1 MDTYEV
7 VGEPTTIED
16 AGALAKE
23 DPIQFQAWALG
34 LVGARPNEV
43 KKGADQGI
51 DGRLYSHDEPSGP
64 TKQIIFSVK
73 AGGVGASAVRDLRG
87 VLDRESAEIGVVI
100 SFKEPTRPMRREVAT
115 AGFYASAWG
124 QHPRMQLLTVEELL
138 NGSRVDYPPAS
149 QTNVTF
155 RRARRVSTEQAEA
168 IPLPLDDPID

>member
-1 MDTYEV
+1 
-7 VGEPTTIED
+7 
-16 AGALAKE
+16 
-23 DPIQFQAWALG
+23 
-34 LVGARPNEV
+34 
-43 KKGADQGI
+43 
-51 DGRLYSHDEPSGP
+51 
-64 TKQIIFSVK
+64 
-73 AGGVGASAVRDLRG
+73 
-87 VLDRESAEIGVVI
+87 
-100 SFKEPTRPMRREVAT
+100 MRREVAT